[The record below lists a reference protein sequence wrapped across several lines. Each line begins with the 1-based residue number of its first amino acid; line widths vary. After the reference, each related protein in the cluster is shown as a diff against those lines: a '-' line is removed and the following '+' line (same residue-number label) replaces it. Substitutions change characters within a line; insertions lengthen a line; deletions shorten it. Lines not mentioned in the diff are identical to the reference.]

1 MTDETTADPGH
12 ATSPTP
18 STTDTHPATGTRT
31 GSAGPIAGA
40 DGSAKDSAGSSGTD
54 TAMPDWEKR
63 FRAPRIG
70 LPDWAEDAPDRSLFV
85 SNATGTFE
93 LYAWDRATGSQRQA
107 TDRPNGTTDGTLSP
121 DGRWIWWFSD
131 TDGDEF
137 GVWMRQPFE
146 GGADEPATPGLAA
159 SYPGGLAI
167 GRDGTAVVGCST
179 DEEGSTV
186 HVVRPG
192 EPPVEIY
199 RHRESAGVGDLSHD
213 GSLIALEHTEHG
225 DAMHSAIR
233 VVRPDGSTVAELDDT
248 NGGTEEL
255 GLSVMGFAPVDGD
268 ARLLVGH
275 QRRGRW
281 EPMLWD
287 PLTGTE
293 TALGIDLPGDVGA
306 DWYPD
311 GSALLVEHEY
321 QARSELWRYELG
333 APGGATAGGT
343 DAAAA
348 DGRPLLTRVETPA
361 GTVSGA
367 TARPDGAVEFLWS
380 SAAQP
385 PEVRSTSGKVVLDP
399 PGMKAPGSVPVRDV
413 WVEGPGGR
421 IHALVQQPAGEGPSR
436 RSSTYTAVRPGT
448 TVTPSPR
455 RPRPGWTTASRS
467 YASTTAARPATAV
480 PGRMRSSTASG

>member
-1 MTDETTADPGH
+1 MGPGH
-12 ATSPTP
+12 
-18 STTDTHPATGTRT
+18 RQ
-31 GSAGPIAGA
+31 
-40 DGSAKDSAGSSGTD
+40 
-54 TAMPDWEKR
+54 
-63 FRAPRIG
+63 
-70 LPDWAEDAPDRSLFV
+70 
-85 SNATGTFE
+85 
-93 LYAWDRATGSQRQA
+93 QRQA

-192 EPPVEIY
+192 
-199 RHRESAGVGDLSHD
+199 RAAGGDLPAPRV
-213 GSLIALEHTEHG
+213 GGRRRSLARRVAIALEHTEHG

-293 TALGIDLPGDVGA
+293 TALDDRPPGRCGRRLVSRRFGA
-306 DWYPD
+306 
-311 GSALLVEHEY
+311 A
-321 QARSELWRYELG
+321 
-333 APGGATAGGT
+333 GGARVPGTERAVALRAGYAGWCAGGAT

-348 DGRPLLTRVETPA
+348 A
-361 GTVSGA
+361 G
-367 TARPDGAVEFLWS
+367 
-380 SAAQP
+380 
-385 PEVRSTSGKVVLDP
+385 VR
-399 PGMKAPGSVPVRDV
+399 
-413 WVEGPGGR
+413 
-421 IHALVQQPAGEGPSR
+421 
-436 RSSTYTAVRPGT
+436 
-448 TVTPSPR
+448 
-455 RPRPGWTTASRS
+455 
-467 YASTTAARPATAV
+467 
-480 PGRMRSSTASG
+480 